1 MRLEHLTGE
10 DEDFW
15 RGEFAQQNWIF
26 GALTLSVTLP
36 EFAGGTPALRTMHF
50 GYYLQPL
57 HLNADDR
64 EDLPRK
70 LVHVLARRK
79 PPLDFLELSGA
90 GVRIL
95 MLTGDYPVTARAI
108 AREVGLSE
116 RAEVVTGNQP
126 LHAGRYAEQQACRN

>member
-1 MRLEHLTGE
+1 MRLEHLRQE
-10 DEDFW
+10 DEDRW
-15 RGEFAQQNWIF
+15 RDEFARENWIF

-36 EFAGGTPALRTMHF
+36 EFAGGAPTDRKMHF

-70 LVHVLARRK
+70 LLFVLARRK

-90 GVRIL
+90 GIRIPHAFPPGFTL
-95 MLTGDYPVTARAI
+95 GSVLRI
-108 AREVGLSE
+108 AMQELKRI
-116 RAEVVTGNQP
+116 P
-126 LHAGRYAEQQACRN
+126 LQDPASST

>member
-1 MRLEHLTGE
+1 MRLEKLTE
-10 DEDFW
+10 HEEDFW
-15 RGEFAQQNWIF
+15 RGEFAQENWIF

-36 EFAGGTPALRTMHF
+36 EFAGGMPSLRTMHF

-70 LVHVLARRK
+70 LVHVLARRR

-90 GVRIL
+90 GMRVPHCFPQGFTLGSVLRITL
-95 MLTGDYPVTARAI
+95 QEMKRLPL
-108 AREVGLSE
+108 REPIE
-116 RAEVVTGNQP
+116 TP
-126 LHAGRYAEQQACRN
+126 

>member
-1 MRLEHLTGE
+1 VRLEHLTE
-10 DEDFW
+10 TDEDHW

-26 GALTLSVTLP
+26 GSLKLNVTLP
-36 EFAGGTPALRTMHF
+36 EFSGGTPMLREMHF

-70 LVHVLARRK
+70 LLFVLARRK

-90 GVRIL
+90 GIRIPHAFPPGFTL
-95 MLTGDYPVTARAI
+95 GSVLRITLQ
-108 AREVGLSE
+108 ELKKL
-116 RAEVVTGNQP
+116 P
-126 LHAGRYAEQQACRN
+126 LRDES

>member
-1 MRLEHLTGE
+1 MRLEKFTDQE
-10 DEDFW
+10 EDFW

-26 GALTLSVTLP
+26 GSLELSVTLP
-36 EFAGGTPALRTMHF
+36 EFAGGTPALRKMHF

-70 LVHVLARRK
+70 LLFVMARRK

-90 GVRIL
+90 GIRIPHAFPQGFTL
-95 MLTGDYPVTARAI
+95 ASVLRITLQEMKRL
-108 AREVGLSE
+108 
-116 RAEVVTGNQP
+116 P
-126 LHAGRYAEQQACRN
+126 LRDPA